1 MTLTYCGVCG
11 EKHKPH
17 APDNVTVVPVCQKCW
32 TSAGPNTRIYT
43 LMSTR
48 LESSVFTLTDKF
60 CQLLDAVV
68 EATGREDRQ
77 RKKDELN

>member
-1 MTLTYCGVCG
+1 MNQLYCGVCG
-11 EKHKPH
+11 QKHKPH
-17 APDNVTVVPVCQKCW
+17 MPDNVTVVPVCQKCW
-32 TSAGPNTRIYT
+32 DTAGPNTRIYT

-68 EATGREDRQ
+68 EATAREEDKR
-77 RKKDELN
+77 RRDERN